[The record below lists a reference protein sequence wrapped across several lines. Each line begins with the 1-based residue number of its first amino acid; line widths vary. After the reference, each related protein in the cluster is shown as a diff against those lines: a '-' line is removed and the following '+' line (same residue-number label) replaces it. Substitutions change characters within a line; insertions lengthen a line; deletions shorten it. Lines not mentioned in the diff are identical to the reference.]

1 VTAANDRPP
10 RKAIPMEAYEKLGAF
25 YLGRVYDGDAK
36 KITAEPVLYDSR
48 DLLTHAFCVGMTGS
62 GKTGLCVTLLEEAA
76 IDGIPAIVIDPKGD
90 LANLLLAFPSL
101 SAADFRPWIN
111 EEAAQREGVAPEAY
125 AESQAALWRKGL
137 AEWGQSGERIARLK
151 SAADFAVYT
160 PGSEAGL
167 PVSILG
173 ALSAPPKEILED
185 KDLLAERITAT
196 ATSLLSLLGIGGDP
210 VKSREHILVSTI
222 FENAWENGRSLD
234 LASLIH
240 AVQTPP
246 VTRVGV
252 LEIESFY
259 PAKDRFELASALNNL
274 LASPGF
280 ESWLSGD
287 PLDIDRVLYTE
298 KGKPRV
304 AVFYIAHLSD
314 AERMFFVSL
323 LLNQVLG
330 WVRTRPGT
338 TSLRALVYMDEIYGF
353 IPPVAEP
360 PSKKPLLTLLKQAR
374 AFGVGVVLATQNPVD
389 LDYKALSNIGTW
401 FIGRLQ
407 TDRDRERLLDG
418 LEGVNA
424 GKAGAPTRDEVSR
437 ILTGLDKRV
446 FFLHDVH
453 ESAPVVFHTR
463 WAMSYLCGPLT
474 RQQIKRLAEPLKRG
488 AVPGP
493 SAAVTAGKSAEV
505 AAAKP
510 APSSTREAA
519 AVASAGTAIGDSA
532 VASVRDGAAPPG
544 AQRPLLPPT
553 VPEEFLPI
561 RRRPDGAV
569 VYRPG
574 LLAVATVRYT
584 QIRGA
589 AEHAETVALWA
600 PFEGKADT
608 IDWEKAA
615 DAGIGAGDA
624 AGEPERGARFAPLP
638 PRAAAAQSYIAWK
651 RSFADTL
658 YRAKKL
664 ELLSCPRLKTSSL
677 PGESERDFRVRLS
690 QSGREDRDAQVEKLR
705 RKHLVKYRA
714 IEDRL
719 RRAELAV
726 EREKGQAQQEQV
738 QTAISLG
745 AAVLSAFLG
754 RKGRSAIGRA
764 TTTARGVGR
773 SARQAQ
779 DVARAEAQVQA
790 LRAQLAELQ
799 AELDAEIA
807 RLGER
812 LDPETEP
819 LETLVVKPRKV
830 DIEVKLVK
838 LAWAPALEGAD
849 GAETELWR

>member
-1 VTAANDRPP
+1 
-10 RKAIPMEAYEKLGAF
+10 MEAYEKLGAF
-25 YLGRVYDGDAK
+25 YLGRVYDSEK
-36 KITAEPVLYDSR
+36 QTVTAEPVLYDSR

-62 GKTGLCVTLLEEAA
+62 GKTGLCIALLEEAA

-90 LANLLLAFPSL
+90 LANLLLTFPSL

-111 EEAAQREGVAPEAY
+111 EEAAEREGASPDAY
-125 AESQAALWRKGL
+125 AESQAALWKKGL
-137 AEWGQSGERIARLK
+137 ADWDQTGERIERLK
-151 SAADFAVYT
+151 NAADFAIYT

-173 ALSAPPKEILED
+173 AFSAPPKEILAD
-185 KDLLAERITAT
+185 KDLLNERITTT

-210 VKSREHILVSTI
+210 IKSREHILIATI
-222 FENAWENGRSLD
+222 LENAWENGRDLD

-259 PAKDRFELASALNNL
+259 SAKDRFELASALNNL

-280 ESWLSGD
+280 ETWLAGD
-287 PLDIDRVLYTE
+287 ALDIDRILYSE

-314 AERMFFVSL
+314 TERMFFVSL

-338 TSLRALVYMDEIYGF
+338 TSLRALLYMDEIFGY

-360 PSKKPLLTLLKQAR
+360 PSKRPLLTLLKQAR

-424 GKAGAPTRDEVSR
+424 GRAGVMSRDEVSK

-453 ESAPVVFHTR
+453 EGAPVVFQTR

-474 RQQIKRLAEPLKRG
+474 RQQIKMLKAPAAAAPRPAAEPVSVAPPAAEPAPAVRPTAAAASPEAPRPVLPP
-488 AVPGP
+488 AVP
-493 SAAVTAGKSAEV
+493 
-505 AAAKP
+505 
-510 APSSTREAA
+510 EA
-519 AVASAGTAIGDSA
+519 
-532 VASVRDGAAPPG
+532 
-544 AQRPLLPPT
+544 
-553 VPEEFLPI
+553 FLPI
-561 RRRPDGAV
+561 RSRPAGAQV
-569 VYRPG
+569 VYQPG
-574 LLAVATVRYT
+574 LLGIAAVRYT
-584 QIRGA
+584 QMRGGP
-589 AEHAETVALWA
+589 EHAESLALWA

-608 IDWEKAA
+608 IDWDRAA
-615 DAGIGAGDA
+615 GVGIDAGGVAAEPA
-624 AGEPERGARFAPLP
+624 AGAFFAPLP
-638 PRAAAAQSYIAWK
+638 PRAANAQSYGAWQ

-658 YRAKKL
+658 YRTKRL
-664 ELLSCPRLKTSSL
+664 ELLFCPRLKLSSR

-690 QSGREDRDAQVEKLR
+690 QSGREDRDTQVEKLR
-705 RKHLVKYRA
+705 KKHMVKYRA
-714 IEDRL
+714 LEDRL

-726 EREKGQAQQEQV
+726 EREKGQAKQEQV

-745 AAVLSAFLG
+745 ATVLSAFFG
-754 RKGRSAIGRA
+754 RKSIGRTAIGRA

-773 SARQAQ
+773 SAREAQ
-779 DVARAEAQVQA
+779 DVARAEEQVRT

-819 LETLVVKPRKV
+819 IETLVVKPRKV
-830 DIEVKLVK
+830 DIEVKLLT
-838 LAWAPALEGAD
+838 LAWAPAEKGAD
-849 GAETELWR
+849 GVLRALWG